1 MRGRSRQVEALVV
14 AFGRAGF
21 PTRTLSVCLALA
33 AAVFAS
39 PGFAQFTGRVSV
51 IDGDSLGM
59 SGVQVRMFGID
70 APESAQTCRA
80 GGSRWRCG
88 AQASRALS
96 RRIAGRAVACVPKD
110 RDRHGRIVAVCRAG
124 REDLG
129 AWMVANGWALAYRQH
144 SKAYVD
150 EERAARKGRRGL
162 WRGRFVAPWEWRR
175 AQRKAAAGKRAAG
188 CRIKGNIGA
197 GGARIYHVP
206 GGRSYERTR
215 INTARGERWFCSES
229 EAHRAGWRKARR

>member
-1 MRGRSRQVEALVV
+1 MRGWSRYVEALAA

-33 AAVFAS
+33 AAVLAS

-59 SGVQVRMFGID
+59 SRVQIRIFGID

-129 AWMVANGWALAYRQH
+129 AWMVANGWALAYRRH

-150 EERAARKGRRGL
+150 EERAARKGRRGI

-175 AQRKAAAGKRAAG
+175 AQRRAAAGKRAAG

-215 INTARGERWFCSES
+215 INTVRGERWFCSQS
-229 EAHRAGWRKARR
+229 EARRAGWRKARR